1 MSNGNDRVRD
11 LRCKPRAAGRDD
23 VAADRHPQVA
33 QKTLQRRYMRL
44 VLQHRIVNAT
54 ELETAGGA
62 LCPHRRIEFAFDRS
76 AEGLRFQ
83 DHNPRW
89 HTNDVIEFD
98 RPSRTPEND
107 IVKRGEADPL

>member
-1 MSNGNDRVRD
+1 
-11 LRCKPRAAGRDD
+11 
-23 VAADRHPQVA
+23 
-33 QKTLQRRYMRL
+33 MRL
-44 VLQHRIVNAT
+44 VLQQRIIHPT
-54 ELETAGGA
+54 ELDTAGRA
-62 LCPHRRIEFAFDRS
+62 LCPRPRIELAFDRP

-98 RPSRTPEND
+98 RPSRTPDND

>member
-1 MSNGNDRVRD
+1 MS
-11 LRCKPRAAGRDD
+11 KPIVVACSMDASFGGSLTPSPWHTDAVGGRPPHHPTQLDTAGR
-23 VAADRHPQVA
+23 
-33 QKTLQRRYMRL
+33 
-44 VLQHRIVNAT
+44 
-54 ELETAGGA
+54 A
-62 LCPHRRIEFAFDRS
+62 LCPRPRIELAFDRP
-76 AEGLRFQ
+76 AEGLRFE